1 MKLRAYE
8 GKRVTVITSD
18 GKKYSGVVTDYI
30 FPEDNEP
37 EGTESIILD
46 GELEITG
53 PEIIAI
59 K

>member
-8 GKRVTVITSD
+8 GKKVIVITSD
-18 GKKYSGVVTDYI
+18 EHKYVGVMTDYI

-37 EGTESIILD
+37 EGIESIILD

-53 PEIIAI
+53 PEIVAI

>member
-18 GKKYSGVVTDYI
+18 GKKYSGVVRDYI

-37 EGTESIILD
+37 EGIESIILD

-53 PEIIAI
+53 PEIVAI